1 MANIVKV
8 KGRPVGIFGLE
19 LAVSKVKEIIDKEGL
34 DRHQAAAEL
43 LKLVEKKNYVPASSR
58 RDYLAA
64 FEKLLAPREEDEKD
78 AATTVRIL
86 GPGCVG
92 CNRIEEL
99 VLEIMSERGI
109 AADIYHVTDKDEI
122 LRYGVEKTPALVIG
136 NKVVSAGKIPS
147 KAQIEQWLLK
157 K

>member
-1 MANIVKV
+1 MANIVKI
-8 KGRPVGIFGLE
+8 KGKPVGIFGLE
-19 LAVSKVKEIIDKEGL
+19 LAVSKVKELMEKEGL
-34 DRHQAAAEL
+34 DKHQAAVEL
-43 LKLVEKKNYVPASSR
+43 LNMVKKKNYVPSSSR
-58 RDYLAA
+58 SDYLAA
-64 FEKLLAPREEDEKD
+64 FEKLLEDKEESCD
-78 AATTVRIL
+78 ALTVRIL

-122 LRYGVEKTPALVIG
+122 LRYGVDKTPALVIG
-136 NKVVSAGKIPS
+136 EKVVSAGKIPS

-157 K
+157 G

>member
-1 MANIVKV
+1 MGNIVKI
-8 KGRPVGIFGLE
+8 KGKPVGIFGLE
-19 LAVSKVKEIIDKEGL
+19 LAISKVKELMEKEGF
-34 DRHQAAAEL
+34 DRHQAAVEL
-43 LKLVEKKNYVPASSR
+43 LNMVEKKNYVPSSSR
-58 RDYLAA
+58 PDYLAA
-64 FEKLLAPREEDEKD
+64 FEKLLEDREESCD
-78 AATTVRIL
+78 ALTVRIL

-122 LRYGVEKTPALVIG
+122 LRYGVDKTPALVIG
-136 NKVVSAGKIPS
+136 EKVVSAGKIPS

-157 K
+157 G